1 MMNMHNPAHPG
12 EVLRQWLPEG
22 MRIEDAAEQ
31 LHISRTILSKVLNA
45 KSGLTAPM
53 ALRLASWL
61 GTSPDL
67 WLGMQLQWDLRQAR
81 KLRLPKIKPLKR
93 VEVSTS

>member
-1 MMNMHNPAHPG
+1 MKNPAHPD

-22 MRIEDAAEQ
+22 MRIEDTAEQ
-31 LHISRTILSKVLNA
+31 LHISRTTLSKVLNA

-53 ALRLASWL
+53 ALRLTSWL

>member
-1 MMNMHNPAHPG
+1 MNNPAHPG

-31 LHISRTILSKVLNA
+31 LHISRTTLSKVLNA

-61 GTSPDL
+61 GTLPDL